1 MIIYG
6 SEKTVEGEKMKAG
19 MTIHYCSDRLTL
31 TETNAVDEKVIEE
44 VGKIGWKLIKG
55 LVDLGKI
62 RTLYF
67 EKEMKIEV
75 VKTMLGY
82 LSPMIYLLLTCPDT
96 VLN

>member
-1 MIIYG
+1 
-6 SEKTVEGEKMKAG
+6 MKAR
-19 MTIHYCSDRLTL
+19 MTIHYCFDRLTL

-75 VKTMLGY
+75 VKTMLAY
-82 LSPMIYLLLTCPDT
+82 LSPMIYLLFTCPDT
-96 VLN
+96 ILT